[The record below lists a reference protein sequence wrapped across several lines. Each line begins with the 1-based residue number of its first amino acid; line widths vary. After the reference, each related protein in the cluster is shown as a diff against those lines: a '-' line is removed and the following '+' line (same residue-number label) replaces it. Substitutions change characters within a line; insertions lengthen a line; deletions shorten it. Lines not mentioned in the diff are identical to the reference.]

1 MYKHENNVSKIF
13 RLNLANI
20 SKEKKQKLFV
30 NYKENK
36 IFTFILHSDI

>member
-13 RLNLANI
+13 RLNLDNI

-36 IFTFILHSDI
+36 IFTFILYSDI